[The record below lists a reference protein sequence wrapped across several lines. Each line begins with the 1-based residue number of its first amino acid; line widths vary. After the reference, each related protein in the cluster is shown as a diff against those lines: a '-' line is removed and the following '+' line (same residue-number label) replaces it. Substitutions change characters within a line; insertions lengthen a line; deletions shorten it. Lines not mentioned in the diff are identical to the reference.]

1 MAKEYWMSFSW
12 VYLVARAT
20 HVSIIDSQGEGITP
34 SRTTENQ
41 MNAATLI
48 NELTSE
54 LTNDAHAVAYATS
67 DASAINADNYFLPN
81 ELDAK
86 PTFRR
91 VTTLPSNE
99 DEALQLWALL
109 DYHGPEGA
117 CWYPVRHA

>member
-1 MAKEYWMSFSW
+1 MKAE
-12 VYLVARAT
+12 T
-20 HVSIIDSQGEGITP
+20 H
-34 SRTTENQ
+34 TTENA
-41 MNAATLI
+41 MNAQTLI
-48 NELTSE
+48 NELTDEPTSGA
-54 LTNDAHAVAYATS
+54 DIIAYATS
-67 DASAINADNYFLPN
+67 NASAILADSWFHAT